1 MNEKERGTVMKART
15 YRLKTRI
22 LSLILTLLI
31 IFYAVPATVFAEML
45 TPGTDEAQS
54 TSNLA
59 EIANLGR
66 EPHIFEIEELREEN
80 SKQFRLEDGTYL
92 AASYADPVHYL
103 DGDGKWQD
111 IDNRLFSS
119 GSEYSTINAKI
130 KFSKKVTGNENLFTL
145 HDGEAKIEM
154 GLVGAIKK
162 TEGKVVT
169 DYSTDEKETTTLG
182 KLTNLEKLTSVI
194 VYENILDGVDLEYV
208 VKSNYIKE
216 NIIVKERKGTYSYTF
231 NIKLNNLTAELKEN
245 GSVEIIG
252 SNGKISYVIPAP
264 VVYDSNGA
272 MASKEDAEFL
282 LQSVGSG
289 SYTLTVTVSSDWM
302 NAEDRAF
309 PVTVDPTIAPDN
321 SGVVDL
327 YVDENNPGAN
337 YNSSTSLYVS
347 SNRMT
352 YWRANFLPSLPNG
365 VYISQATLTMRMI
378 SGTGNY
384 IGAYALTSDWSSN
397 LTWLDRG
404 QVTFSS
410 SLEDYVLT
418 SVAGDCTWN
427 VSQAVKQWYSGTPN
441 YGIGFR
447 TLSGSASGA
456 VSQFYSNE
464 STNLGY
470 RPSLRIYYVDSM
482 GLEEYLSYASQ
493 SVGNAGSG
501 SVNLASGNLVFAIN
515 TLSTTDY
522 LMTTTPALVYNSALS
537 GVEYAANNLLTARND
552 SYTPLGFKLNLGE
565 TVVEQT
571 LKTGSN
577 STEKYYVYA
586 DADGTYHYFPRND
599 GVCTDEDGLGLE
611 LTLSS
616 DGLTI
621 TIKDK
626 NKTQKRFTKSS
637 SSYGTGW
644 YLDKITDKAGNS
656 VSINNSTSRPYRVNL
671 APKGKSS
678 YTMLELSYNSGGKLG
693 YIRNDTSGEAVVL
706 KYSDTY
712 DGAVS
717 TTATKYLRQIIYAVR
732 TEEGDTA
739 WNNFCSTGN
748 TSYLCVYSSEPNRII
763 LNYAYDSEGRLVEA
777 EDTLTGAKVGYTYQ
791 GTRVA
796 SVTEYGKNGA
806 LGQKISLEYGDGYT
820 RLRTSGPN
828 DIYGDSDDSF
838 TVFTLDGRGRV
849 VSYYSTDAE
858 GSLITDAKIGKYET
872 QSNIINNVKET
883 TDVGGAFTNYL
894 LNGDFE
900 DWQSNSPPAHWN
912 KTSGVSKNY
921 TSGAS
926 NFYRASLRGY
936 TTSVERLYQYV
947 YLPAGDYTLSLETN
961 STSLA
966 ALYVKVTSLTSGNLI
981 CSKQLGTDNSYET
994 NYITE
999 SISFSVSNLVYGGED
1014 VCVSIEADGAGG
1026 ASYQSTSVDNVFLT
1040 KSITQAPYN
1049 IVEAGHFE
1057 TTGINESAH
1066 IVTPISDLWAL
1077 GDAEV
1082 VEISDPFDKVLRIT
1096 GQLTA
1101 TKEVKQRIYTA
1112 DSEYI
1117 YKYDYYPIDFA
1128 SNAGIEYVVSGFG
1141 YASDNISSSADFG
1154 IRIDVYYY
1162 QGTGKSD
1169 VKVSHFFEFENLK
1182 GCWQFMADTFSG
1194 KYTPAAGDT
1203 ADYRCIRYIDVAC
1216 VLSGQPS
1223 GYVCFDNI
1231 SVADRTQ
1238 YDGYNYE
1245 YYENGLLKSKK
1256 TFFSG
1261 EFYKYDGNKNLTQ
1274 LANNT
1279 GELYK
1284 YEYNT
1289 NNQISREIKY
1299 RFVNSQGSKTYPD
1312 HLANPDSGI
1321 TLTPVTVT
1329 VYEYTAQ
1336 GLLSS
1341 STTSR
1346 ALQDGSGIY
1355 GDSAIV
1361 RYDYRYSDVPAIF
1374 GAPTY
1379 EDDNINRP
1387 VLHFYNEENGR
1398 LLATVRDGYGTA
1410 YSYTILG
1417 KLKEAI
1423 PATGNEMTPD
1433 REASYAP
1440 VYDAENVSYS
1450 YNSNGELSSITAG
1463 NTTYRFS
1470 YDNFGNSSSA
1480 SVGNTTIASYE
1491 YYPNN
1496 GKLKKVTYGNG
1507 YYEEYVYNDLEMLS
1521 EIWYNKNGTRECA
1534 VRYSYTADGSLAK
1547 REDLSSGRA
1556 TVYTYDTAG
1565 RVTEAGE
1572 YKASEGNYYLGES
1585 YSYNESGKLS
1595 ISTYVLDYAKS
1606 GTVGNGYVTSNYLYN
1621 ENGSIKSFYTSANL
1635 RINGTYSYDT
1645 LERLYQSDYQVSN
1658 GFKNTVTYEYRTSPY
1673 SSSYLSSFVS
1683 KYTSVVGRTST
1694 TTTVYNYT
1702 YDERGNITG
1711 ITVGGQQITYEYDDL
1726 GQLIRENNQP
1736 RGETYV
1742 YVYDNAGNLYVKRTY
1757 PYTTEQNPSS
1767 FTSVNIGT
1775 FGNSAWGDQLTAYK
1789 GTQITYDS
1797 IGNPLSYY
1805 NGTSYS
1811 FTWSG
1816 RQLKTAVKG
1825 GVNYSFEYD
1834 SDGLRTSKTVGGV
1847 EYTYYYADGKLL
1859 GQEWGANLIVFLY
1872 DESGMPIGMH
1882 YRTSGY
1888 SSGTWDAYW
1897 FERNLHGDV
1906 VAIYN
1911 NSNTKLASYLYDAWG
1926 NHTVT
1931 YHNGGG
1937 SLTAIVN
1944 NPIRY
1949 RGYYYDIDLGLYYL
1963 QTRYYDS
1970 NIGRFINADDVTNLG
1985 VDQNLISYNLYAYCS
2000 NNPVM
2005 FTDPSGESWL
2015 LSAIVGAVVNII
2027 TTYVSAKV
2035 TNQDYTIVDAIF
2047 AGGAGAA
2054 SSLGFS
2060 GALFGGF
2067 VSGLGTFISS
2077 KVSGYSIGES
2087 LTMGI
2092 VGATFS
2098 TISIST
2104 MVAGDKLGTSVSA
2117 MVGLTFGFGSNLLGA
2132 SSIAGIKNMIV
2143 SRFLIEV
2150 KR

>member
-1 MNEKERGTVMKART
+1 MKART

-54 TSNLA
+54 TSNSA

-66 EPHIFEIEELREEN
+66 EPEIFEIEELREEN

-119 GSEYSTINAKI
+119 GAEYSTINAKI

-162 TEGKVVT
+162 TEGKVVA

-216 NIIVKERKGTYSYTF
+216 NIIVKERKGVYSYTF
-231 NIKLNNLTAELKEN
+231 NINLNNLTAELKEN
-245 GSVEIIG
+245 GSVEIIDK
-252 SNGKISYVIPAP
+252 NGETSYIIPAP
-264 VVYDSNGA
+264 IVYDSNGD
-272 MASKEDAEFL
+272 MAKKEDATFL
-282 LQSVGSG
+282 LQSTKNG
-289 SYTLTVTVSSDWM
+289 SYTLTVAVSDEWM

-309 PVTVDPTIAPDN
+309 PVTVDPTIAPEN
-321 SGVVDL
+321 SSVVDL
-327 YVDENNPGAN
+327 YVDENNPGVN

-347 SNRMT
+347 SDRMA
-352 YWRANFLPSLPNG
+352 YWRTNLLPSLPKG
-365 VYISQATLTMRMI
+365 VYISKATLTMRMI
-378 SGTGNY
+378 SGAGNY
-384 IGAYALTSDWSSN
+384 IGAYAITSDWSSN

-410 SLEDYVLT
+410 SIEDHQLT
-418 SVAGDCTWN
+418 SSAVDYTWN

-464 STNLGY
+464 STSSGY

-537 GVEYAANNLLTARND
+537 GVEYSSSNLLTARNT

-571 LKTGSN
+571 LKTGN
-577 STEKYYVYA
+577 DSTEKYYVYA
-586 DADGTYHYFPRND
+586 DADGTYHYFTQYN
-599 GVCTDEDGLGLE
+599 GVWTDEDGLGLE
-611 LTLSS
+611 FTLSS

-621 TIKDK
+621 NIKDK
-626 NKTQKRFTKSS
+626 NKTQKRFTKYSS
-637 SSYGTGW
+637 SNGTGW
-644 YLDKITDKAGNS
+644 YLSRITDKVGNS
-656 VSINNSTSRPYRVNL
+656 VNISMSSSRPGGVTL
-671 APKGKSS
+671 APINEYSAS
-678 YTMLELSYNSGGKLG
+678 MLDITYNSGGKLSC
-693 YIRNDTSGEAVVL
+693 IKNNTSGEAVVL

-712 DGAVS
+712 NGAVS

-732 TEEGDTA
+732 TGESSTNWSD
-739 WNNFCSTGN
+739 FCSTGN
-748 TSYLCVYSSEPNRII
+748 TSYLYIYDSEPNRII

-777 EDTLTGAKVGYTYQ
+777 EDTMTGAKVEYTYQ
-791 GTRVA
+791 GSRVVA
-796 SVTEYGKNGA
+796 VTEYGKSGA
-806 LGQKISLEYGDGYT
+806 LGQKISFEYGDGYT
-820 RLRTSGPN
+820 RLRASGPN

-838 TVFTLDGRGRV
+838 TVFILDGRGRV
-849 VSYYSTDAE
+849 ISYYSTDAE

-900 DWQSNSPPAHWN
+900 DWPTSGAPTHWN
-912 KTSGVSKNY
+912 KTSDVSKGY
-921 TSGAS
+921 SSSALDSYYASISGS
-926 NFYRASLRGY
+926 D
-936 TTSVERLYQYV
+936 TSVERLYQYV

-961 STSLA
+961 STKLE

-999 SISFSVSNLVYGGED
+999 SISFSVSDLVYGGED
-1014 VCVSIEADGAGG
+1014 VCVSIEADGAGNTG
-1026 ASYQSTSVDNVFLT
+1026 YQSVTVDDIFLT
-1040 KSITQAPYN
+1040 KSISQAAYN
-1049 IVEAGHFE
+1049 MVEAGHFE
-1057 TTGINESAH
+1057 TTGINASAH
-1066 IVTPISDLWAL
+1066 IVTPISDLWTL

-1082 VEISDPFDKVLRIT
+1082 VETDDPFDKVLRIT
-1096 GQLTA
+1096 GQVTA
-1101 TKEVKQRIYTA
+1101 AKEAKQRIYSASA
-1112 DSEYI
+1112 DYLA
-1117 YKYDYYPIDFA
+1117 KYDYYPIDFA
-1128 SNAGIEYVVSGFG
+1128 SNVDVEYVVSGFG
-1141 YASDNISSSADFG
+1141 YASDTISSGADFG

-1162 QGTGKSD
+1162 QGEGNSE
-1169 VKVSHFFEFENLK
+1169 VKVSHLFEFEPIK
-1182 GCWQFMADTFSG
+1182 GCWQFMAETFSG
-1194 KYTPAAGDT
+1194 EYIPAAGDT
-1203 ADYRCIRYIDVAC
+1203 ADYSCIRYIDVAC

-1238 YDGYNYE
+1238 YDGYDYE

-1261 EFYKYDGNKNLTQ
+1261 EFYKYDTNKNLTQ

-1284 YEYNT
+1284 YEYN
-1289 NNQISREIKY
+1289 NKNQIIREIKH
-1299 RFVNSQGSKTYPD
+1299 RFVNSQGSKIYPD
-1312 HLANPDSGI
+1312 YLANPDLDL
-1321 TLTPVTVT
+1321 TLTPITVT

-1346 ALQDGSGIY
+1346 ALQDADGVY

-1410 YSYTILG
+1410 YSYTTLG

-1433 REASYAP
+1433 REASYTP
-1440 VYDAENVSYS
+1440 VYDAEKVSYS
-1450 YNSNGELSSITAG
+1450 YNSNGELSSITVG

-1470 YDNFGNSSSA
+1470 YDSFGNSSAA

-1507 YYEEYVYNDLEMLS
+1507 YYEEYVYNELEMLS

-1556 TVYTYDTAG
+1556 TVYVYDTAG
-1565 RVTEAGE
+1565 RVTEIGE
-1572 YKASEGNYYLGES
+1572 YDISSGRYYRGETLVYNKDGRLSVSS
-1585 YSYNESGKLS
+1585 YK
-1595 ISTYVLDYAKS
+1595 LDYTQS
-1606 GTVGNGYVTSNYLYN
+1606 SGVNYGTVTNNYQYN
-1621 ENGSIKSFYTSANL
+1621 ENGSLTTYDTRLSSRL
-1635 RINGTYSYDT
+1635 GVTYSYDA
-1645 LERLYQSDYQVSN
+1645 LERLYQSNYQVSG
-1658 GFKNTVTYEYRTSPY
+1658 GFKNTVTYEYRTSPHN
-1673 SSSYLSSFVS
+1673 SSYLSSFVS

-1694 TTTVYNYT
+1694 TTTVYDYT

-1726 GQLIRENNQP
+1726 GQLVRENNQP

-1742 YVYDNAGNLYVKRTY
+1742 YVYDNAGNLFAKRTY
-1757 PYTTEQNPSS
+1757 PYTTSQNPSS
-1767 FTSVNIGT
+1767 FISANVGT
-1775 FGNSAWGDQLTAYK
+1775 FGNSAWGDQLTKYK
-1789 GTQITYDS
+1789 GVQITYDA

-1805 NGTSYS
+1805 NGTSYT

-1834 SDGLRTSKTVGGV
+1834 SDGLRTKKTVGTTN
-1847 EYTYYYADGKLL
+1847 YTYYYADGKLL
-1859 GQEWGANLIVFLY
+1859 GQEWGANLIVF
-1872 DESGMPIGMH
+1872 
-1882 YRTSGY
+1882 
-1888 SSGTWDAYW
+1888 
-1897 FERNLHGDV
+1897 
-1906 VAIYN
+1906 
-1911 NSNTKLASYLYDAWG
+1911 
-1926 NHTVT
+1926 
-1931 YHNGGG
+1931 
-1937 SLTAIVN
+1937 
-1944 NPIRY
+1944 
-1949 RGYYYDIDLGLYYL
+1949 
-1963 QTRYYDS
+1963 
-1970 NIGRFINADDVTNLG
+1970 
-1985 VDQNLISYNLYAYCS
+1985 
-2000 NNPVM
+2000 
-2005 FTDPSGESWL
+2005 
-2015 LSAIVGAVVNII
+2015 
-2027 TTYVSAKV
+2027 
-2035 TNQDYTIVDAIF
+2035 
-2047 AGGAGAA
+2047 
-2054 SSLGFS
+2054 
-2060 GALFGGF
+2060 
-2067 VSGLGTFISS
+2067 
-2077 KVSGYSIGES
+2077 
-2087 LTMGI
+2087 
-2092 VGATFS
+2092 
-2098 TISIST
+2098 
-2104 MVAGDKLGTSVSA
+2104 
-2117 MVGLTFGFGSNLLGA
+2117 
-2132 SSIAGIKNMIV
+2132 
-2143 SRFLIEV
+2143 
-2150 KR
+2150 